1 MGTAREGEGEREG
14 KRGRGRE
21 GEEER
26 EREGE
31 RRRGRKG
38 EKEKWVF
45 LFFRP
50 PILLKYCPNF
60 MTSFNLNYI
69 LRLYLQIP
77 SHKGLGLQCIHL
89 EETQCR
95 PQHMVFLCK
104 GGMVPLSPG
113 RKKKK
118 KNQLVLPSYDVIIG
132 LYFTAESQNVSIDN
146 TTPEFG
152 DRGIWGRGGGGVRQ
166 ES

>member
-1 MGTAREGEGEREG
+1 MHCICRYNVLVCSGCYNKIPQAGWIKQVMYFLTVLETGSAKSRRSWIGVWLEFCPWVVDGCLLSILGMWVLPGRGRERE
-14 KRGRGRE
+14 RERE

-95 PQHMVFLCK
+95 PQHMV
-104 GGMVPLSPG
+104 
-113 RKKKK
+113 
-118 KNQLVLPSYDVIIG
+118 
-132 LYFTAESQNVSIDN
+132 
-146 TTPEFG
+146 
-152 DRGIWGRGGGGVRQ
+152 
-166 ES
+166 

>member
-1 MGTAREGEGEREG
+1 MYTFGGDTVQTTAYGIV
-14 KRGRGRE
+14 K
-21 GEEER
+21 
-26 EREGE
+26 
-31 RRRGRKG
+31 
-38 EKEKWVF
+38 
-45 LFFRP
+45 
-50 PILLKYCPNF
+50 
-60 MTSFNLNYI
+60 
-69 LRLYLQIP
+69 
-77 SHKGLGLQCIHL
+77 
-89 EETQCR
+89 
-95 PQHMVFLCK
+95 FLCK

-118 KNQLVLPSYDVIIG
+118 KQLVLPSYDVIIG